1 MACAI
6 PARASIVFF
15 DTMYELI
22 ELSRR
27 ACAFMMRSMF
37 ADQPCSDVTRTCATA
52 TLGAGSKENLSN

>member
-1 MACAI
+1 M
-6 PARASIVFF
+6 VFF

-52 TLGAGSKENLSN
+52 TLGAGSKENLSIA